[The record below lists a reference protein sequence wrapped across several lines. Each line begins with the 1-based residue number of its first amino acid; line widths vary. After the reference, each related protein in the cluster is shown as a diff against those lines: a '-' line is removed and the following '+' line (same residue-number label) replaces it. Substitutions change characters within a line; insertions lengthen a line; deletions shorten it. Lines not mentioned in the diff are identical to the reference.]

1 MTAMNT
7 GGIMFRA
14 SFFLTLLVV
23 ILVICLAGCAGPRS
37 GGRGSNGEN
46 LAGLSGKLN
55 PEAETAF
62 AQARI
67 LWKGTLSSASTGERC
82 SDPEKAVALL
92 DKAISLEPKYAE
104 AYVRRGL
111 AKSELGK
118 REDAFNDASAGIR
131 LKPTAE
137 AYAYRALVSIR
148 GKDVRA
154 AQKDLDYSLKKD
166 PKQHLA
172 RNFSGVL
179 ALTLDNMPEA
189 CAQFQQGCS
198 AGDCSFI
205 EAAKSSKICP

>member
-1 MTAMNT
+1 
-7 GGIMFRA
+7 MFRA
-14 SFFLTLLVV
+14 RFFLTMFVA
-23 ILVICLAGCAGPRS
+23 ILAISLAGCAGPRS
-37 GGRGSNGEN
+37 AGNVSGGEN

-62 AQARI
+62 AQARV
-67 LWKGTLSSASTGERC
+67 LWKGALSSASTGERC
-82 SDPEKAVALL
+82 SDPEKAVSLL

-118 REDAFNDASAGIR
+118 REEAFNDVSMGIR
-131 LKPTAE
+131 LHPTAE

-148 GKDVRA
+148 GKDIRA
-154 AQKDLDYSLKKD
+154 AQKDLEYSLKKD
-166 PKQHLA
+166 PKQNLA
-172 RNFSGVL
+172 HNFSGVL
-179 ALTLDNMPEA
+179 ALALDKKPDA

-205 EAAKSSKICP
+205 EAARTAKICP

>member
-1 MTAMNT
+1 MLHA
-7 GGIMFRA
+7 R
-14 SFFLTLLVV
+14 FFLTIFVA
-23 ILVICLAGCAGPRS
+23 ILGIFLAGCTGTRS
-37 GGRGSNGEN
+37 GGSASSGEN

-62 AQARI
+62 AQARV
-67 LWKGTLSSASTGERC
+67 LWKGALSSASTGERC

-111 AKSELGK
+111 AKSEMGK
-118 REDAFNDASAGIR
+118 REEAFNDVSTGIR

-148 GKDVRA
+148 GKDIRA
-154 AQKDLDYSLKKD
+154 AQKDLEYSLKKD
-166 PKQHLA
+166 PNQHLA
-172 RNFSGVL
+172 RNFNGVL
-179 ALTLDNMPEA
+179 ALTLDSKPEA

-205 EAAKSSKICP
+205 EAARKSKICP

>member
-1 MTAMNT
+1 
-7 GGIMFRA
+7 MFHAR
-14 SFFLTLLVV
+14 FFLTIPVV
-23 ILVICLAGCAGPRS
+23 ILAIFLAGCAGPRS
-37 GGRGSNGEN
+37 GGSVSGSEN

-62 AQARI
+62 AQARV
-67 LWKGTLSSASTGERC
+67 LWKGALSSASTGERC

-118 REDAFNDASAGIR
+118 REEAFNDVSTGIR
-131 LKPTAE
+131 LKPAAE

-148 GKDVRA
+148 GKDMRA
-154 AQKDLDYSLKKD
+154 AQKDLEYSLKKD
-166 PKQHLA
+166 PDQHLA

-179 ALTLDNMPEA
+179 ALTLDNKPEA

-205 EAAKSSKICP
+205 EAARSAKICP